1 MAKEY
6 FLHVRVADW
15 QKHYITTKAKKAR
28 MTESEFV
35 RAAAMGKEIT
45 VIEGVNELL
54 TELRRQGNNLNQL
67 TVMARQ
73 GRIDMVDFKPFMEV
87 YGQQPWTVL
96 CCPELDPH
104 IA

>member
-1 MAKEY
+1 MTKEY
-6 FLHVRVADW
+6 FLHARVAGW
-15 QKHYITTKAKKAR
+15 EKHYIKTKAKKAR

-35 RAAAMGKEIT
+35 RMAAMGKEVT

-73 GRIDMVDFKPFMEV
+73 GKIDMVDFEPFMEV
-87 YGQQPWTVL
+87 YASTWQTLNSLLSHV
-96 CCPELDPH
+96 
-104 IA
+104 A

>member
-1 MAKEY
+1 MTKEY
-6 FLHVRVADW
+6 FLHARVAGW
-15 QKHYITTKAKKAR
+15 EKHYIKTKAKKAH

-35 RAAAMGKEIT
+35 RMAAMGKEVT

-73 GRIDMVDFKPFMEV
+73 GKIDMVDLKPFMEV
-87 YGQQPWTVL
+87 YANTWQTLNSLLSHV
-96 CCPELDPH
+96 
-104 IA
+104 A